1 MLNLQMDDGGLA
13 ICKEVASFH
22 KNILG
27 TGIIKNG
34 ELIASYVKPNVPFP
48 NEIKL
53 KKILLQSHFITALAK
68 SNEDYFGKLDYVM
81 IRWQNSDVFLFALDH
96 SVPELFAFRIVAPYN
111 HERLI
116 RKVSD
121 YFNKANH
128 RDDS

>member
-1 MLNLQMDDGGLA
+1 MDDDGLA
-13 ICKEVASFH
+13 VCKEVASFH

-27 TGIIKNG
+27 TSIIKNG
-34 ELIASYVKPNVPFP
+34 ELTASYIKPNVPLP

-53 KKILLQSHFITALAK
+53 KKILLQSHFMTAMAK
-68 SNEDYFGKLDYVM
+68 SNEDYFGELGYVM

-121 YFNKANH
+121 YFKANH
-128 RDDS
+128 RNDL